1 MIGRWLD
8 RWRKSVPALNT
19 CILLFVCC
27 DCVCVCVCVRVCVC
41 VWDREG
47 GSGLIDLVCAMCLPT
62 YLPTYDVYILCVCV
76 YVPSCVWAC
85 DTGSVYVR
93 ANLGGP
99 GNVLPR
105 SFRSLVLTTT
115 GFVVFQKVD
124 LWNISKVVF
133 DGLFMAFVG
142 NYDTYNRWWWQH

>member
-1 MIGRWLD
+1 MFLHLTHVFY
-8 RWRKSVPALNT
+8 S
-19 CILLFVCC
+19 LFAVI
-27 DCVCVCVCVRVCVC
+27 VCVCVRQRG
-41 VWDREG
+41 RERVNIFG
-47 GSGLIDLVCAMCLPT
+47 MCNVPTYLPT

-124 LWNISKVVF
+124 L
-133 DGLFMAFVG
+133 
-142 NYDTYNRWWWQH
+142 